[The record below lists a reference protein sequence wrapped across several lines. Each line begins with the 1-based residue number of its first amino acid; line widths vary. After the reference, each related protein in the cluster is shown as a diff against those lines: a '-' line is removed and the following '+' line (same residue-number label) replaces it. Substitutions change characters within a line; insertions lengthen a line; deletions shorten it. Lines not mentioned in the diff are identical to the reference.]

1 MSLEQ
6 SMKAMLIW
14 DSLGTHTS
22 VVLEGPLQK
31 SRFFTEL
38 SNVGAVV
45 VGEHVIA
52 EDGVGHLRGGQQV
65 HLEQTCLQRSLGR
78 TVVLQSVQQEGS
90 ALLHHVLL
98 HEDVHDLK
106 MR

>member
-1 MSLEQ
+1 
-6 SMKAMLIW
+6 MKAMLIW
-14 DSLGTHTS
+14 DTRLGTRTS

-45 VGEHVIA
+45 VCEHVVA
-52 EDGVGHLRGGQQV
+52 EDGVGHLRSGQQV
-65 HLEQTCLQRSLGR
+65 HLQQACLQRSLGR
-78 TVVLQSVQQEGS
+78 TVVLESVQQERR

-98 HEDVHDLK
+98 HEDVHNLQ
-106 MR
+106 RRNNQ